1 MPGPPQTSEPSL
13 AETDWPALLYDNA
26 RTGGQG
32 VRPARAP
39 DHVRWHIRMGG
50 SVRSAPVLRTGV
62 LYVTSMAGNLHAI
75 DIEKGRQKW
84 QFQAADHIHSTPSL
98 SGNKVLFGCDSGKV
112 YAVDRDSGKPAWETA
127 AAAEV
132 WTSPVIRHGVA
143 FFGSA
148 DARMY
153 AVEVDTGRKRW
164 TQELGGRIY
173 STAWV
178 GDDTPLPWLRRR
190 QGLLPRC
197 LIRQNGVEHCNGK
210 RHRLLAR
217 GGGRHGADR
226 IGGLLLLCA

>member
-32 VRPARAP
+32 IRPAKAP
-39 DHVRWHIRMGG
+39 DQVRWHVRMGG

-75 DIEKGRQKW
+75 DVEKGRQKW

-132 WTSPVIRHGVA
+132 WTSPVIRDGVV

-148 DARMY
+148 DAHHLCSGHRY
-153 AVEVDTGRKRW
+153 RPQALDAGTGRPDLFNG
-164 TQELGGRIY
+164 LGYRRP
-173 STAWV
+173 
-178 GDDTPLPWLRRR
+178 PLPRLRRR
-190 QGLLPRC
+190 QGLLPR
-197 LIRQNGVEHCNGK
+197 LPRLAK
-210 RHRLLAR
+210 RC
-217 GGGRHGADR
+217 GALQLETASIPLPQWPETR
-226 IGGLLLLCA
+226 C

>member
-1 MPGPPQTSEPSL
+1 MTM
-13 AETDWPALLYDNA
+13 
-26 RTGGQG
+26 
-32 VRPARAP
+32 RAP
-39 DHVRWHIRMGG
+39 EAREFVPPKAPDQVRWHVRMGG
-50 SVRSAPVLRTGV
+50 PVRSAPVLRSGV

-75 DIEKGRQKW
+75 DVEKGRQKW

-112 YAVDRDSGKPAWETA
+112 YAVDCESGKPAWETA

-132 WTSPVIRHGVA
+132 WTSPVIRDGVV

-148 DARMY
+148 DAQIY
-153 AVEVDTGRKRW
+153 AVDVDTGRKRW

-178 GDDTPLPWLRRR
+178 ADDTPLPRLRRR

-197 LIRQNGVEHCNGK
+197 LVGQDGVEHCTGK

-217 GGGRHGADR
+217 GGRRHGADR